1 MDSIDTGASDG
12 ASKAPCKRRVLADP
26 LYTMMIRQA
35 LYSTDETCQANEF
48 RSQEGRGC
56 DDGEDETFCNALEY
70 GLAPTGGWGLGIDR
84 LAMLLTDSQNIKEVI
99 LFPAMRPQDDPA
111 TVKGSLQADNKGE

>member
-12 ASKAPCKRRVLADP
+12 APKAPCKRRVLADP

-56 DDGEDETFCNALEY
+56 EEIESKLESSHCKE
-70 GLAPTGGWGLGIDR
+70 
-84 LAMLLTDSQNIKEVI
+84 MLLRLRKKDVMMVKMRLS
-99 LFPAMRPQDDPA
+99 AMH
-111 TVKGSLQADNKGE
+111 